1 MTQCEE
7 ILEYLRENG
16 AITPVE
22 AIQEFGCM
30 RLAARIADLKD
41 RGVKIRTTMAKG
53 RNRKGQRVAYA
64 KYILEDAK
72 NEKEELNA

>member
-7 ILEYLRENG
+7 ILEYLREYG
-16 AITPVE
+16 SITPVE

-30 RLAARIADLKD
+30 RLAARIAELKD
-41 RGVKIRTTMAKG
+41 HGVNIRTTMAKG

-64 KYILEDAK
+64 RYILEEAK

>member
-22 AIQEFGCM
+22 AMQEFGCM
-30 RLAARIADLKD
+30 RLAARIAELKD
-41 RGVKIRTTMAKG
+41 RGVQIRKTMAKG
-53 RNRKGQRVAYA
+53 RNRKGQLVAYA
-64 KYILEDAK
+64 KYVLEVSENETEKADA
-72 NEKEELNA
+72 

>member
-16 AITPVE
+16 SITPVE
-22 AIQEFGCM
+22 AMQEFGCM

-41 RGVKIRTTMAKG
+41 QGVCIRTTMASG
-53 RNRKGQRVAYA
+53 RNRKGRSVSYA
-64 KYILEDAK
+64 KYILEEAR
-72 NEKEELNA
+72 